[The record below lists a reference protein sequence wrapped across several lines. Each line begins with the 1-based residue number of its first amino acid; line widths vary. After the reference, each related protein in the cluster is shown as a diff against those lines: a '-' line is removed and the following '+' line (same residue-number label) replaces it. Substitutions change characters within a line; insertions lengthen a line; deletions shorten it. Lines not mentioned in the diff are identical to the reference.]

1 MEEISVIAQQ
11 AAYEATL
18 RSVVRWLLKSEVAV
32 HDEQVE
38 IIKTYMIR
46 IVMEKIPKAKRWSVA
61 KEFKSWIAGL
71 SKEQLQIYLDRLRLL
86 RQSNSVEGNPDHNPA
101 KETGTFI
108 LFATYSP
115 ADSDKV
121 EQLYRIG
128 GEATAYYALALWRS
142 LQLEELQ
149 KGLNR
154 NKSNPP

>member
-1 MEEISVIAQQ
+1 MN
-11 AAYEATL
+11 
-18 RSVVRWLLKSEVAV
+18 
-32 HDEQVE
+32 DERVE

-61 KEFKSWIAGL
+61 KEFKSWIDGL
-71 SKEQLQIYLDRLRLL
+71 SKEQLQIYLDRLRVLT
-86 RQSNSVEGNPDHNPA
+86 QSLSDEGNPDQNQI

-108 LFATYSP
+108 LFRTYSP
-115 ADSDKV
+115 ADSDKI

-142 LQLEELQ
+142 LQAEELK

-154 NKSNPP
+154 KSNPD

>member
-1 MEEISVIAQQ
+1 
-11 AAYEATL
+11 
-18 RSVVRWLLKSEVAV
+18 VVN
-32 HDEQVE
+32 DEHVE
-38 IIKTYMIR
+38 IVKSYMIR

-61 KEFKSWIAGL
+61 KEFKSETDDL

-86 RQSNSVEGNPDHNPA
+86 TQSHSVEGNADQTPT
-101 KETGTFI
+101 KEKGTFV
-108 LFATYSP
+108 LFGSYSP
-115 ADSDKV
+115 AESDKI

-154 NKSNPP
+154 NKSNPN